1 MKPGSHKN
9 GRDTMKTKLTIL
21 LIASVAASLVVMRSQ
36 GPGTAPTQK
45 APPAEAPVASP
56 VAVANQNG
64 PIAGSVA
71 GPDTIAETGKP
82 ETEIVMGIEVR
93 KDRGC
98 SVQRH
103 YVDLGNGTVTDA
115 YSCVPKQK
123 VTDAYEHY
131 SDDELRVLAYNDAR
145 AASVLGKRLIE
156 VDLDESRRLL
166 LRAVAL
172 KPAKLDPVMWLAAHA
187 YSLRGTSLAAQ
198 NARANTYVLTRTA
211 QAMGSGA
218 SIEWVLADLERAGF
232 SEQDLA
238 ELEEQVRNNLR
249 RIREIQLEVYG
260 ESVVDEV
267 LL

>member
-1 MKPGSHKN
+1 
-9 GRDTMKTKLTIL
+9 MKTKLTLL
-21 LIASVAASLVVMRSQ
+21 LIATVVASIVAIRLQ
-36 GPGTAPTQK
+36 GSSSAPI
-45 APPAEAPVASP
+45 AEAPAKVPAAPTVTSAGDSRSENDP
-56 VAVANQNG
+56 VE
-64 PIAGSVA
+64 
-71 GPDTIAETGKP
+71 TIEVP

-93 KDRGC
+93 KDRNC

-115 YSCVPKQK
+115 YSCVPNGP
-123 VTDAYEHY
+123 VVDDYEHY
-131 SDDELRVLAYNDAR
+131 SDEELRVLSYSDAR
-145 AASVLGKRLIE
+145 AASVLGKRLVD

-172 KPAKLDPVMWLAAHA
+172 KPANLDPVIWLAAQA
-187 YSLRGTSLAAQ
+187 YSLRDASPRAQ

-218 SIEWVLADLERAGF
+218 SIEWVLEDLERAGF
-232 SEQDLA
+232 NAADIA
-238 ELEEQVRNNLR
+238 RLEERVRENLR
-249 RIREIQLEVYG
+249 RIRDIQLEVYG

>member
-1 MKPGSHKN
+1 
-9 GRDTMKTKLTIL
+9 MKTKLTIL
-21 LIASVAASLVVMRSQ
+21 LIASVVASLVVMRSQ
-36 GPGTAPTQK
+36 DPSTTPAPK
-45 APPAEAPVASP
+45 ALPTEAPATSP
-56 VAVANQNG
+56 VAVATRNQ
-64 PIAGSVA
+64 PEAGSVA
-71 GPDTIAETGKP
+71 DPDTVTETREP

-93 KDRGC
+93 KDREC

-115 YSCVPKQK
+115 YSCVPNEK

-131 SDDELRVLAYNDAR
+131 SDEELRVLAYSDAR
-145 AASVLGKRLIE
+145 AASVLGKRLVE

-172 KPAKLDPVMWLAAHA
+172 KPANLDPVMWLAAQA
-187 YSLRGTSLAAQ
+187 YSLRGASPAAQ
-198 NARANTYVLTRTA
+198 DARANTYVLTRTA

-218 SIEWVLADLERAGF
+218 GIEWVLADLERAGF
-232 SEQDLA
+232 SERDLA
-238 ELEEQVRNNLR
+238 ELEEQVRENLQ